1 MSYQYSIRVP
11 GKQTF
16 GQTFDDT
23 QKELRKKR
31 HKNEKSKVLKICAL
45 IAGISR
51 MISEKCDKNR
61 SVKIRA
67 VVWNDQIISGIG
79 YRLHPVK

>member
-16 GQTFDDT
+16 GETLRYA
-23 QKELRKKR
+23 KELRKKR
-31 HKNEKSKVLKICAL
+31 HKNERKSKVLKICAL

-51 MISEKCDKNR
+51 MISEKCDGT
-61 SVKIRA
+61 V
-67 VVWNDQIISGIG
+67 Q
-79 YRLHPVK
+79 